1 MINNFGLTYAKL
13 VEVTKHSSFANKVN
27 HSSSSSSKQKVARNT
42 VIDTKLNS
50 SRMPMWPPALYKHQ
64 EEGVLWM
71 LKRELSTAFS
81 GGLLC
86 DEPGMGKTIQVG
98 ACMCQNPK
106 RNNLLILPNAV
117 IQQWIDTL
125 TKMIKGVNIYVH
137 HGKTKLTDCSVL
149 EKGGM
154 NVVIITIAGVTKM
167 SVFNNITWDRII
179 MDECHYIKNKSSSRS
194 IHAKKIKATI
204 KWGLTGTPV
213 QNSIKDLVSL
223 FMFIKPDTFDLAKF
237 PINKKTV
244 KTFKKFLVLRRTK
257 DDHPKDPNYL
267 IKISKVNDQLVR
279 FSFDD
284 GAERDFYESIVQEIH
299 TMAEAI
305 QNDPTNTGR
314 KRFCCMLELLIRWR
328 QASIHPILYAGA
340 MIRRSK
346 RNSSKYRPCD
356 AIRKYDYK
364 KNSSRFNSILKVIK
378 QKPLSNQ
385 LVFCRYTEEMNL
397 WEEALSKEGLHSCK
411 YSGSTSMKNRQQIIN
426 SYAYNHELFRLCDKK
441 LGGAAKDIFTNI
453 RSYFSN
459 ILLIQI
465 AAGGTG
471 LNLQQFTRVMLT
483 TPDWNPCNE
492 IQAVARSHRIGQ
504 TIPVDI
510 YRFLLKDD
518 QGGKTIDDKIYEK
531 QTAKRMVMADVLDD
545 STLYT
550 DKKISIEEIREMV
563 LVK

>member
-1 MINNFGLTYAKL
+1 MSNTFGLTYADL
-13 VEVTKHSSFANKVN
+13 VKATKHSSFPKKIN
-27 HSSSSSSKQKVARNT
+27 HTERPSKQDIKRTAI
-42 VIDTKLNS
+42 IDTKLDS
-50 SRMPMWPPALYKHQ
+50 SRMPLWPPALYKHQ

-98 ACMCQNPK
+98 TCLCQNPK

-125 TKMIKGVNIYVH
+125 TKMIDGVNIYVH

-194 IHAKKIKATI
+194 IHAKKIKGII

-213 QNSIKDLVSL
+213 QNTIKDLVSL
-223 FMFIKPDTFDLAKF
+223 FMFIKPDNFDLEKY
-237 PINKKTV
+237 PINKTTV

-267 IKISKVNDQLVR
+267 IKISKVNDKIIR
-279 FSFDD
+279 FSFEDEP
-284 GAERDFYESIVQEIH
+284 EREFYKSIVEEIN
-299 TMAEAI
+299 TMAEDV
-305 QNDPTNTGR
+305 QNDPNTSSR
-314 KRFCCMLELLIRWR
+314 KRFHCMLELLIRWR
-328 QASIHPILYAGA
+328 QASIHPLLYARA
-340 MIRRSK
+340 MIRRGD
-346 RNSSKYRPCD
+346 RNKIKYRPCES
-356 AIRKYDYK
+356 IRKYDYNK
-364 KNSSRFNSILKVIK
+364 KSSRFNAVLKAIK
-378 QKPLSNQ
+378 EKPQSNQ

-397 WEEALSKEGLHSCK
+397 WGTVLGEEGIHACK
-411 YSGSTSMKNRQQIIN
+411 YNGSTSMKNREKIIN
-426 SYAYNHELFRLCDKK
+426 SYTYNHELRRLCDKK
-441 LGGAAKDIFTNI
+441 LGGAARDIYSNI

-459 ILLIQI
+459 VLLIQI

-504 TIPVDI
+504 TMPVDI
-510 YRFLLKDD
+510 YRFLLNDG

-531 QTAKRMVMADVLDD
+531 QTKKRMVMADVLDD
-545 STLYT
+545 SKLYT
-550 DKKISIEEIREMV
+550 DKSISIEEIREMV